1 MMEGKN
7 ETFLVNYPLPITI
20 DSTRKILKQMENCIC
35 KINNYNGKGT
45 GFFCYIFDKKNENK
59 IPVLISNNHVINE
72 KIIQEND
79 NILVSLND
87 EKEKKINIKLNDN
100 RKIYTSDEEKYDT
113 TIIEIK
119 PEKDKLN
126 VDNFLELD
134 TNIFESSQNIINEN
148 IYIIQYPKYNFN
160 FQKASVSYG
169 VLRGISKEYELMYS
183 CSTEVGSSGSPI
195 LNLSYHKVIGIHKK
209 GFMNNFNFN
218 LGTLLK
224 YPIQE
229 YLNNINLIK
238 KTNPQSLIKL
248 SKNQISKT
256 QNKIDEIVEIHET
269 DVYGCLNEDSIF
281 FDDYKFYEKENI
293 FKYKLSK
300 IKFFLGDKEGEE
312 IILGLQTFFTD
323 KNGNEFANKEAKD
336 KNVRE
341 IKVKTLEIPL
351 NDFIYKFFV
360 RTDNEKISQI
370 HLFTLQGKKVI
381 VGNAKG
387 VVKINMINYDAN
399 IVLGF
404 YGYYKKYLEAIG
416 FLFVPNK
423 YINNYSHK

>member
-1 MMEGKN
+1 MEGIN
-7 ETFLVNYPLPITI
+7 ETFLVNYPNPITI

-45 GFFCYIFDKKNENK
+45 GFFCYIFDKKNKNK
-59 IPVLISNNHVINE
+59 IPVLITNNHVINE

-87 EKEKKINIKLNDN
+87 EQDKKININLNYN
-100 RKIYTSDEEKYDT
+100 RKIYTSDQDKYDT

-134 TNIFESSQNIINEN
+134 ENILESNQNLINEN

-169 VLRGISKEYELMYS
+169 ILRDISKKYELMHS
-183 CSTEVGSSGSPI
+183 CSTELCSSGSPI
-195 LNLSYHKVIGIHKK
+195 LNISHHKVIGIHTK
-209 GFMNNFNFN
+209 GLMHNFNFN

-229 YLNNINLIK
+229 YLNNINIIK
-238 KTNPQSLIKL
+238 KTNIIDDIK
-248 SKNQISKT
+248 KAQIPKT
-256 QNKIDEIVEIHET
+256 FNKIDEIIEINET
-269 DVYGCLNEDSIF
+269 EVYGCLNEDSTF
-281 FDDYKFYEKENI
+281 FDDYKFCEKENI

-300 IKFFLGDKEGEE
+300 IKFFLGNKDGKE
-312 IILGLQTFFTD
+312 IIMGFQTFFTD
-323 KNGNEFANKEAKD
+323 KNGKEYSNIEEKD
-336 KNVRE
+336 KNGKE
-341 IKVKTLEIPL
+341 IKVKSLEIPS
-351 NDFIYKFFV
+351 NDFIYKFFI

-370 HLFTLQGKKVI
+370 SLFTIKGKKVI
-381 VGNAKG
+381 VGDEKG
-387 VVKINMINYDAN
+387 SLKINMINYDAN

-416 FLFVPNK
+416 FLYIPNK
-423 YINNYSHK
+423 YMNNFFHK